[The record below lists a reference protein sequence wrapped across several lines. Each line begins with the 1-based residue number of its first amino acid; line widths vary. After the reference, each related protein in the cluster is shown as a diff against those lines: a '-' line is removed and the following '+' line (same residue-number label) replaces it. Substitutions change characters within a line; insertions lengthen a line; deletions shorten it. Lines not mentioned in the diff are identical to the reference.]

1 MTRRN
6 LNFVPL
12 LIALIFAEA
21 IYPFILLA
29 NPGNAAAPPATEEL
43 AKRRRRTGKSGLF
56 PELEIFRHNL
66 DIFLGPAL
74 HIGNGTFFDE
84 IEAGISKSSTTF
96 KPGAITINKIFFSGT
111 GGVQYRNTPWNE
123 KDGLAGMLSFSA
135 GLGFQQRGYEYKY
148 EYSSI
153 KQSDTITDFFN
164 INESCRANYLTIPIS
179 ARIGRR
185 IFLDAGIT
193 MDFMIFGTTEVI
205 LERSA
210 GYTGDP
216 RKNPG
221 YSSFF
226 GGYTRSY
233 RIQKAVPL
241 MSLGYA
247 VFGGINFSE
256 NIGIRL
262 GANMNNAFFKENSN
276 PSNSN
281 FGSVIFSVQLIGG
294 INTNKF

>member
-12 LIALIFAEA
+12 LFALLFAEA
-21 IYPFILLA
+21 VYPTVLMA
-29 NPGNAAAPPATEEL
+29 DPGKAAAPPSAEEL
-43 AKRRRRTGKSGLF
+43 AKKRRRPGAGGLF

-66 DIFLGPAL
+66 DFFIGPSV
-74 HIGNGTFFDE
+74 HIANGTFFDE
-84 IEAGISKSSTTF
+84 LEAEITKSSATFQPGKVTTT
-96 KPGAITINKIFFSGT
+96 KMFFSGT
-111 GGVQYRNTPWNE
+111 GGLQYRNTPWYDKNGIA
-123 KDGLAGMLSFSA
+123 GLLSFSA
-135 GLGFQQRGYEYKY
+135 GLAFQQRGYEYKY
-148 EYSSI
+148 EYGSV
-153 KQSDTITDFFN
+153 KQSDTLTDYFTLSQN
-164 INESCRANYLTIPIS
+164 CRANYLTVPLS

-193 MDFMIFGTTEVI
+193 LDFLILGTTEVI

-210 GYTGDP
+210 GYTGNP
-216 RKNPG
+216 VKNPG

-226 GGYTRSY
+226 GGYNRSY
-233 RIQKAVPL
+233 SIQKAVPL
-241 MSLGYA
+241 MGLGYA

-256 NIGIRL
+256 NIGIRV
-262 GANMNNAFFKENSN
+262 GANLNNTFFKENSN